1 MKNNTF
7 ILCCLFCAAL
17 LQNVGAQSAA
27 NPNPPQRR
35 LREVSFHGSGYTR
48 GLQHGQ
54 QLKKEIG
61 EIVAK
66 WKKSV
71 ETELNKPAD
80 QVVVEFFAYAHFDA
94 AIKKWTPDL
103 YEEVRGIADG
113 SGQAFNDIM
122 VHNLLDEFWVWQDA
136 RDKHHC
142 SGMGVPARDG
152 NPGYIAQNMD
162 LEGYTDGYQVLMRLA
177 KTKNSSSPIPASSP
191 SMA

>member
-1 MKNNTF
+1 MKNTIF
-7 ILCCLFCAAL
+7 LLCCLFCAAL
-17 LQNVGAQSAA
+17 FQNVGAQSVAD
-27 NPNPPQRR
+27 PKPPRR
-35 LREVSFHGSGYTR
+35 QLREVNLSGSGYAR

-71 ETELNKPAD
+71 KKELNKPAD

-142 SGMGVPARDG
+142 PA
-152 NPGYIAQNMD
+152 
-162 LEGYTDGYQVLMRLA
+162 
-177 KTKNSSSPIPASSP
+177 
-191 SMA
+191 